1 MRTKWCNNASGG
13 KGQDALRQKVDLLTF
28 ILPRLAKV
36 AEQRR
41 SGQSVLEMND
51 LGGDKEEMATNGV

>member
-28 ILPRLAKV
+28 IMQRLTKV
-36 AEQRR
+36 TVMMMITEINKCHCV
-41 SGQSVLEMND
+41 GND
-51 LGGDKEEMATNGV
+51 DDFVASK